1 MEEKFNIEKE
11 LKKLPQKPGVYI
23 MHDKDDKIIY
33 VGKAI
38 SLKRR
43 VTSYFR
49 KTKKTQRILN
59 MVALIDH
66 FEYIVCDNE
75 AEALVL
81 ECNLIKKN
89 MPKFNVL
96 LKDDKTY
103 PYIKINV
110 KAKFPDVYITRRV
123 LNDGAR
129 YFGPYPNSGAAKE
142 MVEFIKTR
150 FKIRQCK
157 SFKYKDRACLNYYI
171 KKCSGPCMGY
181 ISEADYRKR
190 INQIIS
196 ILDGNVKD
204 VEKELKNEMELASQ
218 KMEYEKAALLR
229 DELYAVQAISQRQKV
244 ANISDNDIDVIG
256 FAKNNEKIC
265 VEVFYIR
272 NSKMIGR
279 DNFFLNG
286 LNDEA
291 NSELTEEFIERF
303 YSDKD
308 ILPNKI
314 MCRNDF
320 EDREIFEQYLTK
332 KAGRN
337 VEIKVPK
344 IGEKVRL
351 VEMAENNAKITL
363 ENKEKSHKNVIVEL
377 KDTLGLSRLPRKIES
392 FDISNISGTYMVA
405 GMCVMIDGQIRK
417 NLSRRFKIKTVIGQ
431 DDPKSMEEVVTR
443 RLRHSI
449 NLMGELEQRDDIE
462 SKDNQDANTKESN
475 DNLGTNA
482 NESNINSS
490 VINENSYNLSEDNSI
505 DDEGIKDNL
514 LNRIDWDRVRK
525 LPKEIL
531 QKYDGSKGFGR
542 LPDLILADGGITQ
555 IRATKAAIRNIEN
568 EIGTTLNIAVYG
580 MVKNDKHQTRALMDE
595 NRNEMEISEDLF
607 NLITNFQNEVHNTAI
622 GYHKMLRDK
631 SMVKSELDNI
641 SGIGNVKK
649 IELLKKF
656 GSVENIAKASVD
668 EIASV
673 KGINKELAEKI
684 SKELTKKF

>member
-1 MEEKFNIEKE
+1 MFLLYSCNEMEEKFNIEKE

-291 NSELTEEFIERF
+291 DSELTEEFIERF

-462 SKDNQDANTKESN
+462 SKYNQ
-475 DNLGTNA
+475 NA
-482 NESNINSS
+482 NSS
-490 VINENSYNLSEDNSI
+490 VINENSYNLSEDNSM

-514 LNRIDWDRVRK
+514 LNRIDLDRVKK

-531 QKYDGSKGFGR
+531 EKYDGSKGFGR

>member
-291 NSELTEEFIERF
+291 DSELTEEFIERF

-462 SKDNQDANTKESN
+462 SKNNQDANS
-475 DNLGTNA
+475 G
-482 NESNINSS
+482 
-490 VINENSYNLSEDNSI
+490 VINENSYNLSEDNSM

-514 LNRIDWDRVRK
+514 PNRIDWDRVRK

-684 SKELTKKF
+684 IKELAKKF

>member
-1 MEEKFNIEKE
+1 MFLLYSCNEMEEKFNIEKE

-291 NSELTEEFIERF
+291 DSELTEEFIERF

-462 SKDNQDANTKESN
+462 SKDNQNV
-475 DNLGTNA
+475 
-482 NESNINSS
+482 NSS
-490 VINENSYNLSEDNSI
+490 VINENSYNLSEDNSV

-514 LNRIDWDRVRK
+514 LNRIDWDRVKK

-531 QKYDGSKGFGR
+531 QKYDSSKGFGR

-568 EIGTTLNIAVYG
+568 EIGATLNIAVYG

-607 NLITNFQNEVHNTAI
+607 DLITNFQNEVHNTAI